1 MTLRLAS
8 GIKVR
13 VKLSGWDRPKLASAY
28 TRFEKSGCRNAALT
42 SDDREKAM
50 SIRDAQDK
58 LRILYGLSQNEP
70 TPYQIRKWRERVRVL
85 MNQGLSSDDAGDRA
99 SQEIFTTDMTHN
111 YAAQPDTIHDI
122 LNDIDKD

>member
-1 MTLRLAS
+1 
-8 GIKVR
+8 
-13 VKLSGWDRPKLASAY
+13 
-28 TRFEKSGCRNAALT
+28 
-42 SDDREKAM
+42 M
-50 SIRDAQDK
+50 SIYDAQPK

-85 MNQGLSSDDAGDRA
+85 MDGGLSSDDAGDRA
-99 SQEIFTTDMTHN
+99 SQEIFMTDMSHN

>member
-1 MTLRLAS
+1 
-8 GIKVR
+8 
-13 VKLSGWDRPKLASAY
+13 
-28 TRFEKSGCRNAALT
+28 
-42 SDDREKAM
+42 M
-50 SIRDAQDK
+50 SIYDAQPK
-58 LRILYGLSQNEP
+58 LRIVYGLSQDEP

-85 MNQGLSSDDAGDRA
+85 MDQGLSSDDAGDRA

>member
-1 MTLRLAS
+1 
-8 GIKVR
+8 
-13 VKLSGWDRPKLASAY
+13 
-28 TRFEKSGCRNAALT
+28 
-42 SDDREKAM
+42 M
-50 SIRDAQDK
+50 SIYDAQHK
-58 LRILYGLSQNEP
+58 LRILYGLSQDEP

>member
-1 MTLRLAS
+1 
-8 GIKVR
+8 
-13 VKLSGWDRPKLASAY
+13 
-28 TRFEKSGCRNAALT
+28 
-42 SDDREKAM
+42 M
-50 SIRDAQDK
+50 SIYDAQPK

-85 MNQGLSSDDAGDRA
+85 MDGGLSSDDAGDRA

-111 YAAQPDTIHDI
+111 YAAQPDTIHNI